1 MRAQSIVRQIGKG
14 CRDQIHPARFRA
26 FAEVVEAATRSKRL
40 TLTALGGAVRSTA
53 LVRHR
58 IKKVD
63 RLLGNTKLQKERLY
77 WFKALIARLARG
89 QRRLIVLVDWTQIRG
104 DFWALVASVP
114 FGGRSIP
121 IFAQAYEHDQLGAAE
136 AHLAFLNELRQ
147 IVPRDCRAV
156 IIADGGFRSPFF
168 RACEAVGMD
177 FVIRLR
183 NQKSVAMFEWGV
195 RVKFAKLFERAT
207 TIAQCLGD
215 GRPYVTRA
223 CPTFHAPAPP
233 RSTPHVHAARLRHTP
248 PHPAPAP
255 RARSTRMPHA
265 PEPRSRAK
273 PSHCVPRA
281 HLSLNHE
288 TAIGL
293 T

>member
-1 MRAQSIVRQIGKG
+1 M
-14 CRDQIHPARFRA
+14 
-26 FAEVVEAATRSKRL
+26 
-40 TLTALGGAVRSTA
+40 
-53 LVRHR
+53 
-58 IKKVD
+58 
-63 RLLGNTKLQKERLY
+63 
-77 WFKALIARLARG
+77 
-89 QRRLIVLVDWTQIRG
+89 
-104 DFWALVASVP
+104 P

-136 AHLAFLNELRQ
+136 AHFAFLNELRQ

-233 RSTPHVHAARLRHTP
+233 RSTPHVHAPRLRHTF
-248 PHPAPAP
+248 HASAPRLRTPLAP
-255 RARSTRMPHA
+255 RARSTPHVHAPHA